1 MQDQARKREAEE
13 KKLKENE
20 FSSTFK
26 KFMAQKK
33 VDEDQ
38 KRKGKAIA
46 SMRELMKTSKNE
58 HKVNNRKFE
67 YQTKAG
73 ISEKLL
79 DFARSRFVATRV

>member
-33 VDEDQ
+33 ADEDQ
-38 KRKGKAIA
+38 KRKGKSIA
-46 SMRELMKTSKNE
+46 SMREFMKTSKNE
-58 HKVNNRKFE
+58 HEVNNRKFE
-67 YQTKAG
+67 CQTCKDL
-73 ISEKLL
+73 I
-79 DFARSRFVATRV
+79 